1 MDGVFVTRDE
11 LPKGSYRT
19 YRKCFRPKAI
29 RMTGPFQCLTSEGNV
44 ASCAD
49 GWLAIDSQGYPYP
62 IGAAEF
68 EATYNLLEEHA

>member
-1 MDGVFVTRDE
+1 MDGASVTRDQ
-11 LPKGSYRT
+11 LPEGTYRT
-19 YRKCFRPKAI
+19 YRKIFQPKAI
-29 RMTGPFQCLTSEGNV
+29 RMVGPFHCLTGEGNI

-68 EATYNLLEEHA
+68 ETTYEQAENDG